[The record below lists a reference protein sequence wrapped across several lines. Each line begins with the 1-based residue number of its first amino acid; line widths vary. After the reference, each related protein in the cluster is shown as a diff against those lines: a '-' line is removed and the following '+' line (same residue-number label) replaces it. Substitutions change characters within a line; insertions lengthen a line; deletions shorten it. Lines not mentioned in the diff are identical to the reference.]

1 MLPVRGGRV
10 EHLEAA
16 LSMQALENKRVL
28 VVGLGASGRAA
39 SDLLRKRGAKVLAI
53 DSAATPQLRRE
64 ADALRTSGVEVRLGV
79 KEPPGDA
86 LDLAVISPGV
96 PTQSQLVQ
104 DLRRRRIPLIG
115 ELELGYQ
122 QSLCLNIAITGTN
135 GKTTTTEL
143 VE

>member
-10 EHLEAA
+10 ERLEAA

-53 DSAATPQLRRE
+53 DSAATAQLRRE

-86 LDLAVISPGV
+86 LDLAVISPGE
-96 PTQSQLVQ
+96 
-104 DLRRRRIPLIG
+104 IG
-115 ELELGYQ
+115 R
-122 QSLCLNIAITGTN
+122 AH
-135 GKTTTTEL
+135 
-143 VE
+143 V